1 MLNEEE
7 LTKENLSNRIKKGEI
22 LLDNSINN
30 LKKFIEDK
38 NKEFPIEKNN
48 NVLYDLAVEW
58 RELVELAKMRPDLP
72 LSQRAISYWKLNLFP
87 KLKEYD
93 GLIKLWNKTHYAKI
107 RTIEERIGF
116 PLKEEIYG
124 SKYFNY

>member
-48 NVLYDLAVEW
+48 NVLYDLTVEW

-93 GLIKLWNKTHYAKI
+93 NLIKLWNKTHSAKI

>member
-93 GLIKLWNKTHYAKI
+93 GLIKLWNKTHSSKI

-124 SKYFNY
+124 SKCFNY

>member
-93 GLIKLWNKTHYAKI
+93 GLIKLWNKTHSAKI